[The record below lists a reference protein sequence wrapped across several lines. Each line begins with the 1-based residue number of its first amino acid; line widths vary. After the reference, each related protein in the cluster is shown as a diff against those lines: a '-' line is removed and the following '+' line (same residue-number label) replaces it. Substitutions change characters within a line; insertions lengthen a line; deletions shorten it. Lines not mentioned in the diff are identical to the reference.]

1 MAQSSN
7 SSKKEGN
14 DQMVMPGKDVSFK
27 IDHTSEND
35 PENEKE
41 HFKIVDDH
49 FNEPLKSFITYD

>member
-7 SSKKEGN
+7 TNKKEGN
-14 DQMVMPGKDVSFK
+14 DQVKDVSFK

-35 PENEKE
+35 PENKKE
-41 HFKIVDDH
+41 LFKILDDH